1 MAVLEGVEREKA
13 AESSFKKL
21 IAENFPNLGRDM
33 DLQVEEVQ
41 RTSTKITKITM
52 RHIIIKMLKAKDK
65 ERILKAARKK

>member
-1 MAVLEGVEREKA
+1 MGVLEGVERENA

-41 RTSTKITKITM
+41 RTPTKITKIIM
-52 RHIIIKMLKAKDK
+52 RHIIIKMLKAEDK